1 MPHCFNLRAGQL
13 HASLADVFLKLPNSV
28 AEAAASLGRIRSKA
42 IYKRKGGFIAWE
54 RLENSSYQ
62 WHKMD

>member
-28 AEAAASLGRIRSKA
+28 AAAASLACIRSKA
-42 IYKRKGGFIAWE
+42 IYKRKGGFIA
-54 RLENSSYQ
+54 
-62 WHKMD
+62 

>member
-28 AEAAASLGRIRSKA
+28 AAAAAASLGCIRSKA
-42 IYKRKGGFIAWE
+42 IYKRKGGFIA
-54 RLENSSYQ
+54 
-62 WHKMD
+62 